1 MGIRREILSHPCSS
15 VVNSLFRGVSAVNFS
30 LMFDARNKADLII
43 EVWEKLDCESVGAEE
58 LLAIEQ
64 AVIGQ
69 FGKAAVDSPMVVA
82 RLLADEGAVL
92 RHSEIMTLYVER
104 HADRPYEPAFRNVL
118 SIADFDAAL
127 ASIKRLENMRRKF
140 SGEGDMEGLRLIRE
154 KGREGRKAALELA
167 ENGKLDAIDR
177 LKNAEIAEWL
187 TLWMQSPEMFETW
200 VVLRRASADF
210 KSKFSG

>member
-1 MGIRREILSHPCSS
+1 
-15 VVNSLFRGVSAVNFS
+15 
-30 LMFDARNKADLII
+30 MFDARNKTDLII

-69 FGKAAVDSPMVVA
+69 FGNTAVDSPMVMA

-92 RHSEIMTLYVER
+92 RHSEIMTLFVER
-104 HADRPYEPAFRNVL
+104 YSDRPYEPAFRNVL
-118 SIADFDAAL
+118 NIADFDAAL

-140 SGEGDMEGLRLIRE
+140 SAEGDTEGLRLIRE
-154 KGREGRKAALELA
+154 KGQQGRNEALELA
-167 ENGKLDAIDR
+167 ENEKLDALDR
-177 LKNAEIAEWL
+177 LRNAEIAEWL
-187 TLWMQSPEMFETW
+187 TLWMQSPEMFEAW

-210 KSKFSG
+210 KNKFSD